1 VEVTGIYSL
10 IRLLSSVFIFGDAL
24 QGVTMM
30 VGLISIV
37 AGALLA
43 LGQCDFKRMLAYSTT
58 SQVGYMLLGFSCA
71 TPLGVMA
78 AIFHLFNH
86 AAFKSLLFLNA
97 GVVEHSTGTRN
108 MDKLGGLSTKMPV
121 SATASA
127 VAGLSMAGVPPFS
140 GFWSKLL
147 IVIALWTSR
156 HYTPAVIAILASLL
170 TLGYVLSM
178 YRRVFFGKV
187 QEGLE
192 QIKEV
197 GFGLLLPQII
207 LAVIIIAVGLV
218 CPWVLRWK

>member
-1 VEVTGIYSL
+1 
-10 IRLLSSVFIFGDAL
+10 
-24 QGVTMM
+24 
-30 VGLISIV
+30 
-37 AGALLA
+37 
-43 LGQCDFKRMLAYSTT
+43 
-58 SQVGYMLLGFSCA
+58 
-71 TPLGVMA
+71 
-78 AIFHLFNH
+78 
-86 AAFKSLLFLNA
+86 
-97 GVVEHSTGTRN
+97 